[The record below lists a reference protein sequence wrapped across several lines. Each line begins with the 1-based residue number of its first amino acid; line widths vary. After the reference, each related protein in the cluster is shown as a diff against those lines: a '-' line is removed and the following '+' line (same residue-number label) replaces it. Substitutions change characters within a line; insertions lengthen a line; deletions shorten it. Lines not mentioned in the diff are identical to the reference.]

1 MIVIIS
7 LYILL
12 PFGYEFN
19 TKRFDVIFILI
30 HVSSRKSEEK
40 ERTIPALSEYSFVE
54 PIGFNLNMSWL
65 FFRLFFICDQ

>member
-1 MIVIIS
+1 VIIS

-40 ERTIPALSEYSFVE
+40 ERTIPALSEYSVLE
-54 PIGFNLNMSWL
+54 PMGSIS
-65 FFRLFFICDQ
+65 ICHGYFSGYFSFATNK